1 MKRSKTI
8 NRALVHLTGW
18 IICYFLLFFS
28 YLNIA
33 PVSRASVGS
42 LFGTLMAVSIFYWN
56 ILLVNLFLVRGRRLM
71 YFIAA
76 ALHLLIIIAIR
87 FAVDEIQSPEK
98 LGIIF
103 PHYPVRNFAF
113 LIFASLILF
122 LIGTLY
128 RLSQVRMENERRLR
142 ETLAEQQQAQIAYL
156 KAQINPHFLFNTLN
170 NIYSLAVEKSE
181 QAPAAL
187 LQLSDLLRYSVYTSG
202 EKRVSVDEEAA
213 QIETYIS
220 LFRMR
225 SDKPLDITFSYNRQP
240 GSVMIEPMIL
250 IPLVE
255 NSLKHTDFETS
266 PGAFI
271 RITLDLTENGLLF
284 SSSNTKCSAAS
295 AGTTAGGLGLPNIRK
310 RLNLIYPETHRFE
323 TDDSGE
329 TFNVFLSIQWNKR
342 SSA

>member
-1 MKRSKTI
+1 MKRSKTM
-8 NRALVHLTGW
+8 NRALVHLAGW
-18 IICYFLLFFS
+18 IICYCLLFFS

-33 PVSRASVGS
+33 PVGRAAAGS
-42 LFGTLMAVSIFYWN
+42 LFGTLIGVSIFYWN
-56 ILLVNLFLVRGRRLM
+56 ILLVNLFLVRGKRMM

-76 ALHLLIIIAIR
+76 ALHLSVIIAIR

-170 NIYSLAVEKSE
+170 NIYALAVEKSE

-187 LQLSDLLRYSVYTSG
+187 LQLSDLLRYSIYTSG
-202 EKRVSVDEEAA
+202 ETRVSIDEEAA

-225 SDKPLDITFSYNRQP
+225 SDTPPDILFSYNKQVAS
-240 GSVMIEPMIL
+240 GAIEPMIL

-266 PGAFI
+266 SGAFI
-271 RITLDLTENGLLF
+271 RITIDLTAEELLF
-284 SSSNTKCSAAS
+284 TSVNTKRGAAS
-295 AGTTAGGLGLPNIRK
+295 PKTTTGGLGLPNIRK

-323 TDDSGE
+323 IDDSGE